1 MEKRIKNNGNIV
13 RIVTEQGYCTNNVHI
28 TKAFFKD
35 NELDKTITFSIWDDM
50 SFNTHIHNE
59 ELCLDIT
66 ELSFEIDIEDKI
78 YYALNRMLGR
88 SNSLIIDDD
97 DTREELRNYLEF
109 KRTNNKIIITFH
121 DEDIE
126 KPLFERFNIFIKNI
140 GPDYRSKI
148 DDFNIKYRLVRFFR
162 EAEEILTNEFHQ
174 YSLDEYFEL
183 LKQQG
188 IYEGENPF
196 LHKTN
201 RYYKNPSECCLNCL
215 TPCDRNDKTIENW
228 CEKYI
233 PNREEYY
240 THLLKSKNK
249 DEHCSNCEYSLSPEV
264 IDAIID
270 ENSEYRAIPY
280 DEAVKKIG
288 HCELYKTID
297 IPRKLDYWCPSYLK
311 KEEQGPV
318 KKLIPNN
325 KK

>member
-1 MEKRIKNNGNIV
+1 MEKQIRNNGNII
-13 RIVTEQGYCTNNVHI
+13 RIVTEQGYCSNNVHI
-28 TKAFFKD
+28 TKAFFE
-35 NELDKTITFSIWDDM
+35 NEELKKAITFSIWDDM
-50 SFNTHIHNE
+50 SFNTYIHNE

-126 KPLFERFNIFIKNI
+126 KPLFERFTIFIKNI
-140 GPDYRSKI
+140 GPDSRSKI
-148 DDFNIKYRLVRFFR
+148 DDFNIKYRLVKFFR

-174 YSLDEYFEL
+174 YSLDECFEL

-188 IYEGENPF
+188 IYDGENPF

-201 RYYKNPSECCLNCL
+201 RYYKNSSECCLNCL
-215 TPCDRNDKTIENW
+215 TTCDRVDKVIDNW
-228 CEKYI
+228 CEKYT

-240 THLLKSKNK
+240 THLLKAKGE
-249 DEHCSNCEYSLSPEV
+249 DESCSIKSV
-264 IDAIID
+264 RTFDD
-270 ENSEYRAIPY
+270 
-280 DEAVKKIG
+280 V
-288 HCELYKTID
+288 
-297 IPRKLDYWCPSYLK
+297 LDLKELK
-311 KEEQGPV
+311 KMM
-318 KKLIPNN
+318 KIKS
-325 KK
+325 